1 MIYSMK
7 QQQERW
13 VGLQGV
19 NTAEHHHSC
28 YLTAQAQV
36 AHTCMTRKD
45 THCGQ
50 VRGGKFLEQ
59 VP

>member
-1 MIYSMK
+1 MNYSMK

-13 VGLQGV
+13 VGLQRV
-19 NTAEHHHSC
+19 NTAEHWRPC

-36 AHTCMTRKD
+36 THMRDRED
-45 THCGQ
+45 THYGQ
-50 VRGGKFLEQ
+50 GHGGKFLEQ

>member
-1 MIYSMK
+1 MNYSMK

-13 VGLQGV
+13 VGLQWV
-19 NTAEHHHSC
+19 NTAEHWCSC

-36 AHTCMTRKD
+36 THTCDQQD

-50 VRGGKFLEQ
+50 GHGGKFLEQ